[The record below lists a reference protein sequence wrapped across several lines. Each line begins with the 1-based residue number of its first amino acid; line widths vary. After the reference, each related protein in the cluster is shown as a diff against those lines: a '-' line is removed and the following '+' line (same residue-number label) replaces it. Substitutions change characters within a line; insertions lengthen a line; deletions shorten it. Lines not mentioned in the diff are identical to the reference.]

1 MNERI
6 WRAIPG
12 QGLHHREWDDQFIVY
27 NNLSGDTHL
36 LGAGPMQ
43 LLRAVAAEPG
53 DAATVAARLRNA
65 LGLDQQEVDEIPAM
79 LEDLAALSLIEP
91 VRC

>member
-12 QGLHHREWDDQFIVY
+12 QALRHREWNDEFIVY

-36 LGAGPMQ
+36 LDGSAML
-43 LLRAVAAEPG
+43 LLRAVAAEP
-53 DAATVAARLRNA
+53 DTAAALAQRLRGA
-65 LGLDQQEVDEIPAM
+65 LKLDQQEVDEIPAM
-79 LEDLAALSLIEP
+79 LDELAALSLIEAA
-91 VRC
+91 